1 MLMELS
7 IIVKEIIMSEADQRW
22 ERIRNTLLW
31 LAIPLIIGV
40 LAASAVP
47 QPVIGVI
54 RLEDAIY
61 TYSAQNTIKQI
72 QYAIDHPEVRAVVLV
87 MDSPGGTVVDTESI
101 YMELTRL
108 REKKP
113 VVTVVNGMAASGG
126 YYLSVNT
133 DYIYAKPTSLVGNI
147 GVIGYLPP
155 APFVIED
162 IITTG
167 PYKLW
172 GAPRDSDMRQIEMIK
187 QGFFE
192 AVKLGR
198 GDKLTGKDSVTFSG
212 QIWSGIDGLSL
223 GIIDEFGTEND
234 GAKKAAELAK
244 VANYDVLDLAE
255 PAGVQLNSFLFF
267 MTDAEGVSLPYPKE
281 AGVYMLYIPPLPV
294 K

>member
-1 MLMELS
+1 
-7 IIVKEIIMSEADQRW
+7 MSEADQRW
-22 ERIRNTLLW
+22 ERVRNILLW
-31 LAIPLIIGV
+31 LVIPLILGL

-47 QPVIGVI
+47 RPVVGVI

-113 VVTVVNGMAASGG
+113 IVTVVNGMAASGG

-133 DYIYAKPTSLVGNI
+133 DYIFAKPTSLVGNI

-155 APFVIED
+155 SPFVIED

-172 GAPRDSDMRQIEMIK
+172 GAPRDSDMRQVEMIK
-187 QGFFE
+187 EGFFQ

-198 GDKLTGKDSVTFSG
+198 GDKLTGSDAVTFSG
-212 QIWSGIDGLSL
+212 QIFSGIDGLKL

-244 VANYDVLDLAE
+244 VANYEILDLAE
-255 PAGVQLNSFLFF
+255 PAGVVAPTYFFF
-267 MTDAEGVSLPYPKE
+267 MTDADGITLPYPRE
-281 AGVYMLYIPPLPV
+281 AGVYLLYIPPLPV
-294 K
+294 SQ

>member
-1 MLMELS
+1 
-7 IIVKEIIMSEADQRW
+7 MSEADQRW
-22 ERIRNTLLW
+22 ERIRNILLW
-31 LAIPLIIGV
+31 LAVPLILGL

-47 QPVIGVI
+47 KPIIGVI

-72 QYAIDHPEVRAVVLV
+72 QYAIERPEVRAVVIV

-133 DYIYAKPTSLVGNI
+133 DYIFAKPTSLVGNI

-172 GAPRDSDMRQIEMIK
+172 GAPRDSDMRQVEMIK
-187 QGFFE
+187 ESFFQ

-198 GDKLTGKDSVTFSG
+198 GDKLTGSDSVTFSG
-212 QIWSGIDGLSL
+212 QIFSGIDGLNIGL
-223 GIIDEFGTEND
+223 IDEIGSEND
-234 GAKKAAELAK
+234 GAEKAAELAK
-244 VANYDVLDLAE
+244 IANYEVLDLAH
-255 PAGVQLNSFLFF
+255 PSGVEEDAFFFF
-267 MTDAEGVSLPYPKE
+267 MTDENGITMPYPRE
-281 AGVYMLYIPPLPV
+281 AGIYMLYIPPLPV

>member
-1 MLMELS
+1 
-7 IIVKEIIMSEADQRW
+7 MSDSDVRW
-22 ERIRNTLLW
+22 ERTRNLLLW
-31 LAIPLIIGV
+31 LVIPLILGL

-47 QPVIGVI
+47 QPVVGVI

-61 TYSAQNTIKQI
+61 SYSAQNTIKQI
-72 QYAIDHPEVRAVVLV
+72 QYALDHPEVRAVVLV
-87 MDSPGGTVVDTESI
+87 IDSPGGTVVDTESV

-113 VVTVVNGMAASGG
+113 VVTVVNGMSASGG

-133 DYIYAKPTSLVGNI
+133 DYIFSKSSSMVGNI

-155 APFVIED
+155 SPFVIED

-172 GAPRDSDMRQIEMIK
+172 GAPRDSDMRQVDMMR

-192 AVKLGR
+192 AVRLGR
-198 GDKLTGKDSVTFSG
+198 GDKLKADDGVIFSG
-212 QIWSGIDGLSL
+212 QIWSGMDALKL
-223 GIIDEFGTEND
+223 GIVDAFGTETD

-244 VANYDVLDLAE
+244 VANYQVLDLAE
-255 PAGVQLNSFLFF
+255 PAGVESFGGFFF
-267 MTDAEGVSLPYPKE
+267 MEGADGIILPYPKE
-281 AGVYMLYIPPLPV
+281 AGFYMLYIPLLPV
-294 K
+294 KQ

>member
-1 MLMELS
+1 
-7 IIVKEIIMSEADQRW
+7 MSDADTRW
-22 ERIRNTLLW
+22 DRIRTMLLW
-31 LAIPLIIGV
+31 LALPFLIGT
-40 LAASAVP
+40 LAASLIP
-47 QPVIGVI
+47 KPVVGVI

-61 TYSAQNTIKQI
+61 SYSAQNTIKQI
-72 QYAIDHPEVRAVVLV
+72 RYAIEHPEVRAVVLV

-155 APFVIED
+155 APFVVED

-192 AVKLGR
+192 AVRLGR
-198 GDKLTGKDSVTFSG
+198 GDKLTEGESVTFSG
-212 QIWSGIDGLSL
+212 QIWSGIDGLKM
-223 GIIDEFGTEND
+223 GIIDEFGTESD
-234 GAKKAAELAK
+234 GEKKAAELAK
-244 VANYDVLDLAE
+244 VANYETLDLAGLS
-255 PAGVQLNSFLFF
+255 GVQSFDYLFF
-267 MTDAEGVSLPYPKE
+267 MQNDNGVTLPYPKE
-281 AGVYMLYIPPLPV
+281 AGMYLLYIPTLPV
-294 K
+294 EQ

>member
-1 MLMELS
+1 
-7 IIVKEIIMSEADQRW
+7 MSDADARW
-22 ERIRNTLLW
+22 ERTRSFLLW
-31 LAIPLIIGV
+31 LAIPLILGL
-40 LAASAVP
+40 LAASIVP

-61 TYSAQNTIKQI
+61 TYTAQSMIKQI
-72 QYAIDHPEVRAVVLV
+72 RYAADHPEVRAVVLV
-87 MDSPGGTVVDTESI
+87 IDSPGGTVVDTESI

-113 VVTVVNGMAASGG
+113 VVTVVNGMSASGG
-126 YYLSVNT
+126 YYLTVNT
-133 DYIYAKPTSLVGNI
+133 DYVFAKPTSLVGNI

-172 GAPRDSDMRQIEMIK
+172 GAPRDSDMRQVEMIK

-198 GDKLTGKDSVTFSG
+198 GDKLTADDSVTFSG
-212 QIWSGIDGLSL
+212 QIWAGIDALKL

-234 GAKKAAELAK
+234 GAKKAAEFAN
-244 VANYDVLDLAE
+244 VANYKVLDLAI
-255 PAGVQLNSFLFF
+255 PSGADPYGGIFF
-267 MTDAEGVSLPYPKE
+267 AQSSDGVSMPYPKE
-281 AGVYMLYIPPLPV
+281 AGIYMLYIPPLPI
-294 K
+294 KQ

>member
-1 MLMELS
+1 
-7 IIVKEIIMSEADQRW
+7 MSDADTRW
-22 ERIRNTLLW
+22 ERTRTILLW
-31 LAIPLIIGV
+31 LAVPLIVGL
-40 LAASAVP
+40 LAASALP

-72 QYAIDHPEVRAVVLV
+72 QYAIDNPEVRAVVLV
-87 MDSPGGTVVDTESI
+87 IDSPGGTVVDTESI

-113 VVTVVNGMAASGG
+113 VVTVVNGMSASGG
-126 YYLSVNT
+126 YYLTANT
-133 DYIYAKPTSLVGNI
+133 DYVFAKPTSLVGNI

-172 GAPRDSDMRQIEMIK
+172 GAPRDSDMRQIDMIK

-198 GDKLTGKDSVTFSG
+198 GDKLTAGDAVIFNG
-212 QIWSGIDGLSL
+212 QIWSGADALRL

-234 GAKKAAELAK
+234 GANKAAELAR
-244 VANYDVLDLAE
+244 VANFELLDLAA
-255 PAGVQLNSFLFF
+255 PAGVQLNNFFFF
-267 MTDAEGVSLPYPKE
+267 MHDPDGITLPYPKK
-281 AGVYMLYIPPLPV
+281 AGIYMLYIPPLPV

>member
-1 MLMELS
+1 
-7 IIVKEIIMSEADQRW
+7 MSEADQRW

-108 REKKP
+108 REMKP

-234 GAKKAAELAK
+234 GAKKAANLAK

>member
-1 MLMELS
+1 
-7 IIVKEIIMSEADQRW
+7 MSDADTRW
-22 ERIRNTLLW
+22 ERTRNVLLW
-31 LAIPLIIGV
+31 VLIPLIIGL
-40 LAASAVP
+40 LAATALVP

-61 TYSAQNTIKQI
+61 AYSAQNMIKQI

-87 MDSPGGTVVDTESI
+87 FDSPGGTVVDTEAI

-108 REKKP
+108 RAKKP
-113 VVTVVNGMAASGG
+113 VVTVVNAMSASGG

-133 DYIYAKPTSLVGNI
+133 DYIYAKPSSLVGNI

-155 APFVIED
+155 SPFVIED

-172 GAPRDSDMRQIEMIK
+172 GAPRDSDMRQVEMIK

-198 GDKLTGKDSVTFSG
+198 GDKLTAGDDVIFSG
-212 QIWSGIDGLSL
+212 QIWAGVDALRL
-223 GIIDEFGTEND
+223 GIIDEFGTESD
-234 GAKKAAELAK
+234 GIKKAAELAK
-244 VANYDVLDLAE
+244 VSNYEALDLAA
-255 PAGVQLNSFLFF
+255 PAGIDLLGGLFF
-267 MTDAEGVSLPYPKE
+267 IESPDGVSLPYPKE
-281 AGVYMLYIPPLPV
+281 AGTYLLYIPPLPV
-294 K
+294 KK

>member
-1 MLMELS
+1 MRD
-7 IIVKEIIMSEADQRW
+7 ADVRW
-22 ERIRNTLLW
+22 ERIRNLLLW
-31 LAIPLIIGV
+31 LVIPLIAGSL
-40 LAASAVP
+40 LASGLVP

-87 MDSPGGTVVDTESI
+87 IDSPGGTVVDTESI

-113 VVTVVNGMAASGG
+113 VVTVVNGMSASGG

-133 DYIYAKPTSLVGNI
+133 DHIFAKPTSLVGNI

-172 GAPRDSDMRQIEMIK
+172 GAPRDSDMRQVDMIK
-187 QGFFE
+187 EGFFE
-192 AVKLGR
+192 AVRLGR
-198 GDKLTGKDSVTFSG
+198 GDKLTAEENVTFSG
-212 QIWSGIDGLSL
+212 QIWSGIDALKL

-234 GAKKAAELAK
+234 GSKKAAELAK
-244 VANYDVLDLAE
+244 VANYNVVDLAE
-255 PAGVQLNSFLFF
+255 PAGVNLNSGIFF
-267 MTDAEGVSLPYPKE
+267 IQSPDGMAMPYPNE
-281 AGVYMLYIPPLPV
+281 AGIYMLYIPPLPV
-294 K
+294 QP

>member
-1 MLMELS
+1 
-7 IIVKEIIMSEADQRW
+7 MSEADQRW
-22 ERIRNTLLW
+22 ERVRNILLW
-31 LAIPLIIGV
+31 LVIPLILGL

-47 QPVIGVI
+47 RPVVGVI

-133 DYIYAKPTSLVGNI
+133 DYIFAKPTSLVGNI

-155 APFVIED
+155 SPFVIED

-172 GAPRDSDMRQIEMIK
+172 GAPRDSDMRQVEMIK
-187 QGFFE
+187 EGFFQ

-198 GDKLTGKDSVTFSG
+198 GDKLSGSDAVTFSG
-212 QIWSGIDGLSL
+212 QIFSGIDGLKL

-244 VANYDVLDLAE
+244 VANYEILDLAE
-255 PAGVQLNSFLFF
+255 PAGVVAPTYFFF
-267 MTDAEGVSLPYPKE
+267 MTDADGITLPYPRE
-281 AGVYMLYIPPLPV
+281 AGVYLLYIPPLPV
-294 K
+294 SQ

>member
-1 MLMELS
+1 
-7 IIVKEIIMSEADQRW
+7 MSEADQRW
-22 ERIRNTLLW
+22 ERIRNILLW
-31 LAIPLIIGV
+31 LAVPLILGV

-47 QPVIGVI
+47 QPVVGVI

-133 DYIYAKPTSLVGNI
+133 DYIFAKPTSLVGNI

-212 QIWSGIDGLSL
+212 QIWSGIDALKL

-244 VANYDVLDLAE
+244 IANYEVLDLAG
-255 PAGVQLNSFLFF
+255 PAGADLYGYIFF
-267 MTDAEGVSLPYPKE
+267 MTDTDGITLPYPKE
-281 AGVYMLYIPPLPV
+281 SGVYMLYIPPLPV

>member
-1 MLMELS
+1 
-7 IIVKEIIMSEADQRW
+7 MSDADARW
-22 ERIRNTLLW
+22 ERIRNLLLW
-31 LAIPLIIGV
+31 LAIPLIAGLV
-40 LAASAVP
+40 LASALIP

-72 QYAIDHPEVRAVVLV
+72 QYAMDHPEVRAVMLV
-87 MDSPGGTVVDTESI
+87 IDSPGGTVVDTETI

-108 REKKP
+108 RAKKP
-113 VVTVVNGMAASGG
+113 VVTVVNGMSASGG

-133 DYIYAKPTSLVGNI
+133 DYIFAKPTSMVGNI

-172 GAPRDSDMRQIEMIK
+172 GAPRDSDMRQVEMMK
-187 QGFFE
+187 EGFFE
-192 AVKLGR
+192 AVRLGR
-198 GDKLTGKDSVTFSG
+198 GDKLSAGENVIFSG
-212 QIWSGIDGLSL
+212 QIWSGMDALKI
-223 GIIDEFGTEND
+223 GIIDAFGTETD
-234 GAKKAAELAK
+234 GVKKAAELAK
-244 VANYDVLDLAE
+244 VANYKVLDLAE
-255 PAGVQLNSFLFF
+255 PAGIDLGSGIFF
-267 MTDAEGVSLPYPKE
+267 FQSPDGMVMPYPNE

-294 K
+294 QQ

>member
-1 MLMELS
+1 
-7 IIVKEIIMSEADQRW
+7 MSEADQRW

>member
-1 MLMELS
+1 
-7 IIVKEIIMSEADQRW
+7 MSEADTRW
-22 ERIRNTLLW
+22 ERTRNFLLW
-31 LAIPLIIGV
+31 LALPLIVGA
-40 LAASAVP
+40 LAASLIP
-47 QPVIGVI
+47 KPVVGVI

-61 TYSAQNTIKQI
+61 SYSAQNTIKQI
-72 QYAIDHPEVRAVVLV
+72 RYAIEHPEVRAVALV
-87 MDSPGGTVVDTESI
+87 MDSPGGTVVDTESV

-126 YYLSVNT
+126 YYLAVNT
-133 DYIYAKPTSLVGNI
+133 DYIFAKPTSLVGNI

-192 AVKLGR
+192 AVRLGR
-198 GDKLTGKDSVTFSG
+198 GEKLTGSEAVTFSG
-212 QIWSGIDGLSL
+212 QIWSGTDGLRL
-223 GIIDEFGTEND
+223 GIIDEFGTESD

-244 VANYDVLDLAE
+244 VANYEVLDLAE
-255 PAGVQLNSFLFF
+255 PSGVQSFDFFFF
-267 MTDAEGVSLPYPKE
+267 MESPVGLSLPYPRE
-281 AGVYMLYIPPLPV
+281 AGMYLLHIPTLPV
-294 K
+294 SQ

>member
-1 MLMELS
+1 
-7 IIVKEIIMSEADQRW
+7 MSDADVRW
-22 ERIRNTLLW
+22 ERTRNLLLW
-31 LAIPLIIGV
+31 LAIPLILGL

-47 QPVIGVI
+47 QPIIGVI

-72 QYAIDHPEVRAVVLV
+72 QYAIDHAEVRAVVLV
-87 MDSPGGTVVDTESI
+87 IDSPGGTVVDTESI

-113 VVTVVNGMAASGG
+113 VVTVVNGMSASGG

-133 DYIYAKPTSLVGNI
+133 DYIFSKSSSLVGNI

-155 APFVIED
+155 SPFVIED

-172 GAPRDSDMRQIEMIK
+172 GAPRDSDMRQVDMMR

-198 GDKLTGKDSVTFSG
+198 GDKLTADDGVIFNG
-212 QIWSGIDGLSL
+212 QIWSGMDALKL
-223 GIIDEFGTEND
+223 GIVDAFGTETD
-234 GAKKAAELAK
+234 GAKKAAEFAK
-244 VANYDVLDLAE
+244 VANYQVLDLAE
-255 PAGVQLNSFLFF
+255 PAGVVLNSGFFF
-267 MTDAEGVSLPYPKE
+267 MEGADGIILPYPKE
-281 AGVYMLYIPPLPV
+281 AGFYMLHIPLLPV
-294 K
+294 KQ

>member
-1 MLMELS
+1 
-7 IIVKEIIMSEADQRW
+7 MSEADQRW
-22 ERIRNTLLW
+22 ERIRNILLW
-31 LAIPLIIGV
+31 LAVPLILGL

-47 QPVIGVI
+47 KPIIGVI

-72 QYAIDHPEVRAVVLV
+72 QYAIERPEVRAVVIV

-113 VVTVVNGMAASGG
+113 VVTV
-126 YYLSVNT
+126 
-133 DYIYAKPTSLVGNI
+133 AKPTSLVGNI

-172 GAPRDSDMRQIEMIK
+172 GAPRDSDMRQVEMIK
-187 QGFFE
+187 EGFFQ

-198 GDKLTGKDSVTFSG
+198 GDNLSGSDAVTFSG
-212 QIWSGIDGLSL
+212 QIFSGIDGLKL
-223 GIIDEFGTEND
+223 DIINQFGTEND
-234 GAKKAAELAK
+234 GAKKATK
-244 VANYDVLDLAE
+244 
-255 PAGVQLNSFLFF
+255 
-267 MTDAEGVSLPYPKE
+267 
-281 AGVYMLYIPPLPV
+281 
-294 K
+294 